1 LRCKQC
7 FRLVTLRGLDF
18 LAYRVP
24 FSFSKKLPFGVCLSS
39 RWYNNNMRTT
49 QTYTA
54 IIEQDT
60 ATGFYVAYVPD
71 LPGAHTQAETFEEL
85 QKNLQEVIS
94 LVLEENPQQTSESHF
109 VGTQLITV

>member
-1 LRCKQC
+1 MKVAQ
-7 FRLVTLRGLDF
+7 
-18 LAYRVP
+18 A
-24 FSFSKKLPFGVCLSS
+24 
-39 RWYNNNMRTT
+39 
-49 QTYTA
+49 YTA

-94 LVLEENPQQTSESHF
+94 LVLEEKPQQTPESHF
-109 VGTQLITV
+109 VGTQLITI

>member
-1 LRCKQC
+1 MK
-7 FRLVTLRGLDF
+7 
-18 LAYRVP
+18 
-24 FSFSKKLPFGVCLSS
+24 
-39 RWYNNNMRTT
+39 TT
-49 QTYTA
+49 QAYTA

-94 LVLEENPQQTSESHF
+94 LVLEEGAQKTPESHF